1 MSRTDTAIRLAGKL
15 LQLTV
20 AGKLT
25 WADAGTIGLPGER
38 PCQVFKV
45 QMADGMFARIAEVPV
60 PRSLIVSYYFGIADG
75 ERDFGEPIYLGQDGI
90 LEAFA
95 GAHEIFGIFAE
106 GYPADPTD
114 EKLKLLSTLKD
125 LYIAAK
131 DNAKGTW
138 QKVEKFEQLLERLA

>member
-1 MSRTDTAIRLAGKL
+1 MSGEDTASRIAGKL
-15 LQLTV
+15 LQLTL

-25 WADAGTIGLPGER
+25 WADEGNLGLPGEK

-45 QMADGMFARIAEVPV
+45 EVAGGMFARIAEIPAPKSSV
-60 PRSLIVSYYFGIADG
+60 VSYCFGIADG
-75 ERDFGEPIYLGQDGI
+75 ENFGKVAYLGQDGI
-90 LEAFA
+90 LASFA
-95 GAHEIFGIFAE
+95 GPHEIFGIFAE

-114 EKLKLLSTLKD
+114 ERLKLLNTLKD

-138 QKVEKFEQLLERLA
+138 RKVEEFEQLLERLA